1 MTSESLELCAV
12 KPLLTSLLAT
22 SNAMAGMKEV
32 SFLLNVYFAIK
43 SQLAL
48 ILPQNCLL
56 EMS

>member
-1 MTSESLELCAV
+1 MTSECLELCV
-12 KPLLTSLLAT
+12 GKPSLTRVLAT

-32 SFLLNVYFAIK
+32 SFLLNVCFATK

-48 ILPQNCLL
+48 ILPRNYLL